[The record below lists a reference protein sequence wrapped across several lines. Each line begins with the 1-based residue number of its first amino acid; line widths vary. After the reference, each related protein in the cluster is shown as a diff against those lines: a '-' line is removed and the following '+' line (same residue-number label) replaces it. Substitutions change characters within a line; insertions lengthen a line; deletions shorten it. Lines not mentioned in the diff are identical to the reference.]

1 MKYTLRMRP
10 RPVRKVI
17 GDAVF
22 EAPAYTAEVDVKTAA
37 DLLTQPGN
45 AFQLATRPS
54 APALRALAQQ
64 LGVKPENII
73 VPDGEPEAAPEAA
86 EGGVNDGTS

>member
-10 RPVRKVI
+10 RPVRKIV

-22 EAPAYTAEVDVKTAA
+22 EAPDYTAEVDAEAAA

-45 AFQLATRPS
+45 AFRLAARPS
-54 APALRALAQQ
+54 ATALRALAQR

-73 VPDGEPEAAPEAA
+73 VPDGEPEAAAEAA
-86 EGGVNDGTS
+86 EE